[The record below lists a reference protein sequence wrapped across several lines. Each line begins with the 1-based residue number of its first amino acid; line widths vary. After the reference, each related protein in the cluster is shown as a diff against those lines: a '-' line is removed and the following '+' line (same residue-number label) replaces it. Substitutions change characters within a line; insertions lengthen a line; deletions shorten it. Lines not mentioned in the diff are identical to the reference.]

1 MIKILILLYI
11 LPAFLM
17 WSYIWFWERSGK
29 KDDWKRFVFM
39 PLLNL
44 AGYFAV
50 LGLLII
56 LIESIFKKLR
66 KI

>member
-1 MIKILILLYI
+1 MLKILVLLYI

-17 WSYIWFWERSGK
+17 WSFICFWERNGNI
-29 KDDWKRFVFM
+29 DDWKRFVFM

-56 LIESIFKKLR
+56 LIESILKKLR

>member
-1 MIKILILLYI
+1 MIEALIFLYI

-17 WSYIWFWERSGK
+17 WSYIWFWEKSGK
-29 KDDWKRFVFM
+29 KDNWERIVFM

-44 AGYFAV
+44 AGYVAA

-56 LIESIFKKLR
+56 FIERLWKR
-66 KI
+66 